1 MRRLLKLELK
11 KLAATKYFKVL
22 SILWAIAFLTIPLV
36 AGVGLAW
43 LDNFTTEMEI
53 QLKPSQ
59 LPIFDF
65 VDIWQNL
72 AYFYKCITIF
82 ICFSLIISMCNEYS
96 YKTVR
101 QNVIDGLSKKELW
114 LSKITLMLGL
124 TTIAT
129 VGLFVLGLI
138 VGFLF
143 SPVVGPEYIFK
154 NIEFVGAYFI
164 HVFLFL
170 SFCLFI
176 SNLIKRSGFAIALV
190 LFWTYIVEFALSTW
204 MRHEVSP
211 VLANLLPVEASWKLI
226 HQPLTRY
233 ALSACQ
239 DYVGWHEVL
248 VALAWI
254 AIFLWGSYQLLAKRD
269 L

>member
-1 MRRLLKLELK
+1 MLRLLKLELK
-11 KLAATKYFKVL
+11 KLAATKYFRVL
-22 SILWAIAFLTIPLV
+22 SILWGIAFISIPLV
-36 AGVGLAW
+36 AGVGLNW
-43 LDNFTTEMEI
+43 LDKFATEMEI

-72 AYFYKCITIF
+72 AYCYKFITIF
-82 ICFSLIISMCNEYS
+82 ICFSLIISMTNEFR

-101 QNVIDGLSKKELW
+101 QNVIDGLSKRELW
-114 LSKITLMLGL
+114 LSKVMLILGL

-129 VGLFVLGLI
+129 LGLLVLGLI
-138 VGFLF
+138 VGFIY
-143 SPVVGPEYIFK
+143 SPVTGPEYIFK

-176 SNLIKRSGFAIALV
+176 ATLIKRSGFAIALV
-190 LFWTYIVEFALSTW
+190 MFYTYIVEAILSTYL
-204 MRHEVSP
+204 RAEVSP
-211 VLANLLPVEASWKLI
+211 MISNILPIEASWKLI
-226 HQPLTRY
+226 HQPFTRY
-233 ALSACQ
+233 GLSVCQ
-239 DYVGWHEVL
+239 DYVSIWEVL
-248 VALAWI
+248 VALGWVG
-254 AIFLWGSYQLLAKRD
+254 IFQFGSYWLLAKRD

>member
-11 KLAATKYFKVL
+11 KLTATKYFKVL
-22 SILWAIAFLTIPLV
+22 SILWLIAFLTIPLV
-36 AGVGLAW
+36 GGVSLAW
-43 LDNFTTEMEI
+43 MDNFVTEMDI
-53 QLKPSQ
+53 KLKPSQ

-82 ICFSLIISMCNEYS
+82 ICFSLVISMCNEYS

-114 LSKITLMLGL
+114 LSKVALMLGL

-129 VGLFVLGLI
+129 IGLLVLGLI
-138 VGFLF
+138 VGFIF
-143 SPVVGPEYIFK
+143 SPVVGPAYIFK

-176 SNLIKRSGFAIALV
+176 ANLIKRSGFAIALV
-190 LFWTYIVEFALSTW
+190 LFYVYIVEFALSTYL
-204 MRHEVSP
+204 RHEVNEH
-211 VLANLLPVEASWKLI
+211 LANLLPIEASWKLI
-226 HQPLTRY
+226 HQPFTRY
-233 ALSACQ
+233 LLSACQ
-239 DYVGWHEVL
+239 DYVAWHEVV
-248 VALAWI
+248 VAIVWI
-254 AIFLWGSYQLLAKRD
+254 GIFQWGSYQLLAKRD